1 MLGPFPSNAE
11 GLGRRLGLV
20 TSCPLRVTRELCP
33 GKTSPAGRMRSAAAL
48 AKGGDGTGREEAGPA
63 RRRVTAVRIP
73 STRKERPGQQ
83 RGQTNKD
90 KKEHL

>member
-20 TSCPLRVTRELCP
+20 ASCLLRVTRELCP
-33 GKTSPAGRMRSAAAL
+33 GKTSPASRMRSAAAL
-48 AKGGDGTGREEAGPA
+48 AKGGDRRGKEQAEEAGPA

-73 STRKERPGQQ
+73 RRQCQVPG
-83 RGQTNKD
+83 RRDRDSRDD
-90 KKEHL
+90 K

>member
-1 MLGPFPSNAE
+1 MMGPFLSNAE

-33 GKTSPAGRMRSAAAL
+33 GRTSPAGGMRSAAAL
-48 AKGGDGTGREEAGPA
+48 AKGGDRRGKEQAEEARPA

-73 STRKERPGQQ
+73 WRQYQVPG
-83 RGQTNKD
+83 RRDLDSRDD
-90 KKEHL
+90 K